1 MKRHF
6 LTIELL
12 TLWNNGNAKMKI
24 EDKMVAIQ
32 SELLKTGNI
41 TLIHKHKHTY
51 LIISKSKKQIKF
63 EVETNLKKYC
73 C

>member
-24 EDKMVAIQ
+24 EGKMVAI
-32 SELLKTGNI
+32 
-41 TLIHKHKHTY
+41 
-51 LIISKSKKQIKF
+51 
-63 EVETNLKKYC
+63 
-73 C
+73 